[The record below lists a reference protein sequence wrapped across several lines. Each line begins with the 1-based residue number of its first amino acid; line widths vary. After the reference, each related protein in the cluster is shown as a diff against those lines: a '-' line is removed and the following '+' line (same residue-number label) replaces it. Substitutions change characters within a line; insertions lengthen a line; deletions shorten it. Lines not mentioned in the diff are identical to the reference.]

1 MIDISDLFRKGLCNM
16 AKYIDE
22 NGCLVKVSSGIS
34 DGKAWMSCR
43 VKPSG
48 SRQRV
53 KSKKLPERDTEK
65 EAQEDLDRY
74 VGERGWPLVEDTM
87 I

>member
-1 MIDISDLFRKGLCNM
+1 M
-16 AKYIDE
+16 AEYIDE
-22 NGCLVKVSSGIS
+22 KGCLVKVSSGIS
-34 DGKAWMSCR
+34 GGKAWMSCR

-48 SRQRV
+48 SLQRV

-74 VGERGWPLVEDTM
+74 AGERGWPLVADVM